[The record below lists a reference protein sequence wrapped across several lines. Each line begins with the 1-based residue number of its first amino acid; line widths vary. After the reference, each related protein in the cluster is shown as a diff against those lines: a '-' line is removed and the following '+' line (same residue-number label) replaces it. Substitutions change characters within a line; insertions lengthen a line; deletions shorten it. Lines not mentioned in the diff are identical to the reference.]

1 MSPNGEP
8 CGGTIVGSPST
19 RRCAMS
25 ETLDVYRDWLKI
37 TATDRPLNH
46 YQLLR
51 LRQFEDDVAKIRD
64 HYGKLAAHVRK
75 LLDGP
80 HAEQAQSLLN
90 ELARAM
96 LCLTDVQR
104 KQQYDASLGRAE
116 AAVAGR
122 RSFEQIL
129 LANQVVNA
137 EQLDKARQ
145 FAETVGLELRDAII
159 QQKLAPADRVM
170 LAYAESQGIPYVELD
185 EVGVDEYY
193 APQIPPQ
200 LARQHSCV
208 PVMVDGEQLL
218 LASPNPLVP
227 DVEEEIRLRLGM
239 PVRCVLC
246 TPASVNAAIAKYY
259 PRDAVLATPAAK
271 PAQAAKPKQTAAQN
285 APLPLPENQ
294 REATRRHAM
303 FAVIG
308 FNLAVI
314 VAMLAQYMLISPAK
328 FSFFVSAFVSLTLGA
343 VVAGLTFVVAR
354 KQRW

>member
-1 MSPNGEP
+1 
-8 CGGTIVGSPST
+8 
-19 RRCAMS
+19 MS

-37 TATDRPLNH
+37 TATNRPLNH

-64 HYGKLAAHVRK
+64 HYRKLAAHVRK
-75 LLDGP
+75 FLGGP
-80 HAEQAQSLLN
+80 HAEQAQSLLG

-96 LCLTDVQR
+96 LCLTDLQR
-104 KQQYDASLGRAE
+104 KEEYDASLGRTE
-116 AAVAGR
+116 AATTRR
-122 RSFEQIL
+122 RSFEQVL
-129 LANQVVNA
+129 LANQVVSA
-137 EQLDKARQ
+137 EQLQKARQ
-145 FAETVGLELRDAII
+145 FADTVGLELRDAII

-271 PAQAAKPKQTAAQN
+271 PARAAKPQQSPAQPAAPAEPQD
-285 APLPLPENQ
+285 P
-294 REATRRHAM
+294 REAAKQRTM
-303 FAVIG
+303 FAVIA
-308 FNLAVI
+308 FNITVI
-314 VAMLAQYMLISPAK
+314 VVMVVLQTRQISPIRLG
-328 FSFFVSAFVSLTLGA
+328 FFLSAIVSLTLGA
-343 VVAGLTFVVAR
+343 VVGGITYFFL
-354 KQRW
+354 QRRSV